1 MEKLEVSVKDFTELK
16 NLMLLGAKTALT
28 MDDAALL
35 TGLSKSH
42 LYKMVCYKKIPHYKG
57 TGGKYTYFSKDELTA
72 WCLHRRVKTT
82 DEVEEDVAS
91 RIVSGKPH
99 RIKK

>member
-1 MEKLEVSVKDFTELK
+1 MDELVLK
-16 NLMLLGAKTALT
+16 ELREIKTQISLGTKQVLG
-28 MDDAALL
+28 MDEAAALI
-35 TGLSKSH
+35 GISKSH
-42 LYKMVCYKKIPHYKG
+42 LYKLCCAHSIAHFKSA
-57 TGGKYTYFSKDELTA
+57 GGKFTFFDKDELTA

-99 RIKK
+99 RIKKR